1 MTNEKAPKGLIRMDG
16 DIKKLFEPESI
27 AMVGVSSEPSKMSH
41 WLIRNIAEAEFEG
54 AVYPIS
60 RRGGE
65 NLGYRVYTDLSQVP
79 EPVDLVLVSVA
90 SKFVKATIEEA
101 AKNKA
106 GAAVILSSGFGEI
119 QDKAG
124 KILQEEILRIAREN
138 NMRIMGPNCLG
149 VYNAHKRLNGTYFA
163 RAPKYTGKIS
173 LVSQSGAYGGVL
185 ANEMN
190 QRGIGLGKLASIGN
204 QMDVRHQDVVRY
216 LGGDKDTDVIGL
228 FVEGIKEGPD
238 FLSAIKEVSRIK
250 PIVILKGGRTDA
262 GSRAAVSHTG
272 SLAGNFEVARAAFA
286 QAGALVAETTE
297 DFLDYLFALA
307 HNRHQLPV
315 NGKLAI
321 VTISGGPCVAASDYC
336 EEIGLQVPELGKN
349 TRKRLRELIP
359 YFAADS
365 NPVDMTVGIPLENIG
380 PCVDAVISDPA
391 ISGVI
396 AINWG
401 WDVKEFAD
409 AFVDASKMH
418 KKPVLAFLSE
428 NPTVQDIFRQGGII
442 NFPAPERAVRA
453 YWGLLQYRRVKDKKL

>member
-1 MTNEKAPKGLIRMDG
+1 MKGGL
-16 DIKKLFEPESI
+16 KKLFEPESI
-27 AMVGVSSEPSKMSH
+27 PMVGVSSEPTKMSH
-41 WLIRNIAEAEFEG
+41 WLIRNIAETGFQG

-65 NLGYRVYTDLSQVP
+65 NLGYKVYTGLSEVP

-90 SKFVKATIEEA
+90 SKFVKGVIEEA
-101 AKNKA
+101 AENRA

-119 QDKAG
+119 RDKAG
-124 KILQEEILRIAREN
+124 KILQEEILQIAREH

-163 RAPKYTGKIS
+163 RPPKYTGRIS

-204 QMDVRHQDVVRY
+204 QMDVRHQEVIEY
-216 LGGDKDTDVIGL
+216 LADDQDTDVIGL
-228 FVEGIKEGPD
+228 FVEGIKDGPG
-238 FLSAIKEVSRIK
+238 FLSVIKEVSRIK

-262 GSRAAVSHTG
+262 GSRAVVSHTG
-272 SLAGNFEVARAAFA
+272 SLAGDFNVAKAAFA

-297 DFLDYLFALA
+297 DFVDYLFALA
-307 HNRHQLPV
+307 HNCHQLP
-315 NGKLAI
+315 GDERLAI
-321 VTISGGPCVAASDYC
+321 MTISGGPCVTASDYC
-336 EEIGLQVPELGKN
+336 EEIGLKVPELGED
-349 TRKRLRELIP
+349 TREKLREYIP
-359 YFAADS
+359 FFAADS

-380 PCVDAVISDPA
+380 PCVDTVISDPD
-391 ISGVI
+391 ISGAI

-409 AFVDASKMH
+409 AFVDAAKKY
-418 KKPVLAFLSE
+418 KKPVLAFASE
-428 NPTVQDIFRQGGII
+428 NPTVQDIFRRGGII
-442 NFPAPERAVRA
+442 NFPAPERAVKA
-453 YWGLLQYRRVKDKKL
+453 YWGLFQYRKTLDKKS

>member
-1 MTNEKAPKGLIRMDG
+1 MIMNGGL
-16 DIKKLFEPESI
+16 KKLFEPESI
-27 AMVGVSSEPSKMSH
+27 AMVGVSGEPSKMSH
-41 WLIRNIAEAEFEG
+41 WLIRNVAEAGFQG

-60 RRGGE
+60 RRGGQ
-65 NLGYRVYTDLSQVP
+65 NLGYRVYRSLSDLP

-90 SKFVKATIEEA
+90 SKFVKSTIEEA

-119 QDKAG
+119 RDKAG
-124 KILQEEILRIAREN
+124 KILQEEIRQIAREN

-149 VYNAHKRLNGTYFA
+149 VYNAHKKLNGTYFA
-163 RAPKYTGKIS
+163 SSPKYKGKIS

-204 QMDVRHQDVVRY
+204 QMDVRHQDVVEY
-216 LGGDKDTDVIGL
+216 LADDPDTDVIGL
-228 FVEGIKEGPD
+228 FVEGIKDGSG
-238 FLSAIKEVSRIK
+238 FLSVVKEVSRTK
-250 PIVILKGGRTDA
+250 PVVILKGGRTHA

-272 SLAGNFEVARAAFA
+272 SLAGDFRVAKAAFA

-307 HNRHQLPV
+307 HNRHQLPRDER
-315 NGKLAI
+315 LAI

-336 EEIGLQVPELGKN
+336 EEIGLIVPELGEG
-349 TRKRLRELIP
+349 TREKLREYIP

-380 PCVDAVISDPA
+380 PCVDTVMSEPD

-409 AFVDASKMH
+409 AFVNASKRH
-418 KKPVLAFLSE
+418 KKPVLAFASE
-428 NPTVQDIFRQGGII
+428 NPTVQDIFQRGGIV
-442 NFPAPERAVRA
+442 NFPAPERAVKA
-453 YWGLLQYRRVKDKKL
+453 YWGLLQYRKVIDKKL